1 MPIIK
6 TSVLIFI
13 QKSAEVGTKMLCI
26 TRPETVLRVLAFA
39 MLGCRLGQQTC
50 RSWPSDISFVCV

>member
-13 QKSAEVGTKMLCI
+13 QKSAEVGTKILCI
-26 TRPETVLRVLAFA
+26 TRPETVLRVLA
-39 MLGCRLGQQTC
+39 MLGCRLGPQTC
-50 RSWPSDISFVCV
+50 RFWPSDISFVCV